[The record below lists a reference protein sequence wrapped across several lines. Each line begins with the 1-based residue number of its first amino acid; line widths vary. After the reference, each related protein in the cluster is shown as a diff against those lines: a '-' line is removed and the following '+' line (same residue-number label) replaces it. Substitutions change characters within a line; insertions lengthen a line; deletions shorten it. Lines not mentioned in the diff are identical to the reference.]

1 MYAFLELRLF
11 CGRKRDGGARG
22 KSREG
27 KKERREG
34 GRIVNEG
41 GKKEGNMRE

>member
-1 MYAFLELRLF
+1 MGEQE
-11 CGRKRDGGARG
+11 RKEEKARR
-22 KSREG
+22 REG
-27 KKERREG
+27 REG